1 MDRQGQLTSMALSGK
16 KFEFTVVISMWRD
29 GVAIATRGPT
39 VRNAST
45 GQRMHVRSLQ
55 LNIKSHVSIEL
66 NVCVSGQ
73 RSRRIRAILRVKRWK
88 PTCLQVTQTCRQ
100 CRLSRDLASEIFFYG
115 KELLLAQCVSRK
127 DRCQHV
133 CRGSSVSGNVL
144 PGSTWDW
151 VSRV

>member
-1 MDRQGQLTSMALSGK
+1 MER
-16 KFEFTVVISMWRD
+16 
-29 GVAIATRGPT
+29 
-39 VRNAST
+39 
-45 GQRMHVRSLQ
+45 
-55 LNIKSHVSIEL
+55 
-66 NVCVSGQ
+66 VCVWPKESQDTRDSASEEVEVDMPAGEADVQ
-73 RSRRIRAILRVKRWK
+73 AVPSE
-88 PTCLQVTQTCRQ
+88 
-100 CRLSRDLASEIFFYG
+100 SRDLASEIFFYG